1 MDEPILIDE
10 DLIRSIAELYE
21 EDPQTIMDRVS
32 LLEME
37 ARWEAERDYYSL
49 ANTSNLI

>member
-1 MDEPILIDE
+1 MDEPIIPDE
-10 DLIRSIAELYE
+10 DLIREIAELNA

-49 ANTSNLI
+49 SHTIDLI

>member
-1 MDEPILIDE
+1 MDESITPVE
-10 DLIRSIAELYE
+10 DLIRSIAELDA

-37 ARWEAERDYYSL
+37 ARWEEERDYYSSF
-49 ANTSNLI
+49 NTSDLI

>member
-1 MDEPILIDE
+1 MDESIITDE
-10 DLIRSIAELYE
+10 DLIREIAELNA

-37 ARWEAERDYYSL
+37 AKWEAERDYYSL
-49 ANTSNLI
+49 ANTIDFI